1 MFRRFCSILTALAA
15 VTTCSAQQDTSFS
28 VLASVGGGFG
38 VNISQEILLPKGSD
52 NRGPVGTLR
61 LMWKPDHRLRVGLE
75 TGWLRLTSAS
85 GVLHDSAGAA
95 DYRSLELDGVPM
107 MVLFSMNF
115 GRLSLNA
122 GAGYYLLF
130 SYLRGRGD
138 GARSTQWNYGITASV
153 EYMVPVTSSL
163 QLGGGVGAYGITQLG
178 QYVAA
183 LQLRAQYCAFEW

>member
-1 MFRRFCSILTALAA
+1 MFRRLCSILLPLIA
-15 VTTCSAQQDTSFS
+15 VTTCSAQQDTSFA

-38 VNISQEILLPKGSD
+38 VNVSQEILLPKGAD

-75 TGWLRLTSAS
+75 TGWLRLTSAF
-85 GVLHDSAGAA
+85 GVLHDSTGTA

-107 MVLFSMNF
+107 MALFSMNF
-115 GRLSLNA
+115 GRLDLNA
-122 GAGYYLLF
+122 GVGYYLMF
-130 SYLRGRGD
+130 SYLRGEGD
-138 GARSTQWNYGITASV
+138 GARSTQWNYGITASI
-153 EYMVPVTSSL
+153 EYMVPVTPAL

-183 LQLRAQYCAFEW
+183 IQLRAQYRAFEW